1 MGRVRVAFETLRLRG
16 YAAVR
21 EVGDEFIGTVTQGD
35 DYHEFS
41 RQSAMEAA
49 MAIRNFCRRNDLRIN
64 EITFTARNG
73 ATTEHQA
80 GE

>member
-1 MGRVRVAFETLRLRG
+1 VSIEALRSRG

-21 EVGDEFIGTVTQGD
+21 EVGDEFIGVVTHGD

-41 RQSAMEAA
+41 RSSSMEAA
-49 MAIRNFCRRNDLRIN
+49 MAVRNFCRRNDLRIS
-64 EITFTARNG
+64 EITFTTRDG
-73 ATTEHQA
+73 STTEHQA